1 MAKTNWGA
9 GLSALGQGLAGLADM
24 QWQRQE
30 QERQRQMQLADVEAQ
45 RAFLTAQE
53 ADRRKYDAE
62 MWDKRNPVVDLP
74 SQTTAVPFLA
84 MPGIPAGPQQVPN
97 PQRQPWMGNLSQM
110 PQDTYTQ
117 LTGQFAMDQMNA
129 DQAAAAAAAAG
140 QPTGRDQFG
149 RETDIILQAMRDKA
163 LRDRMIA
170 EFEWKRDN
178 APPEPNG
185 GYSATELKM
194 TVQRAITPDERMIW
208 GDRWAQDTELAVADL
223 LSRGAPMSPQT
234 IAEAKEAAKQMTPG
248 LTPNLSFGLAHSDVG
263 GGTFYNPNLQEEVVT
278 QEPRNGLLG
287 IGRRDKIVEIMPKV
301 GLAGKDKT
309 DALAPTLA
317 DTTFIDKYLKPA
329 VERKTIKRDDLKAAI
344 DLGLDKEE
352 LERRLGLTMQAAPDS
367 AAAAIT
373 EGF

>member
-62 MWDKRNPVVDLP
+62 MWDKRNPMVDLP

-97 PQRQPWMGNLSQM
+97 PQRQPWMGSLSQM

-248 LTPNLSFGLAHSDVG
+248 ITPDLSFGMERTNFG
-263 GGTFYNPNLQEEVVT
+263 GGTWYNPAVQEEVMT
-278 QEPRNGLLG
+278 QEPRGGFLG
-287 IGRRDKIVEIMPKV
+287 IGRRDAAFDIAPKV
-301 GLAGKDKT
+301 GLASKDKT
-309 DALAPTLA
+309 AALAPTLS
-317 DTTFIDKYLKPA
+317 DSTFVVENIKPA
-329 VERKTIKRDDLKAAI
+329 LERGTIKPDDLRAAI
-344 DLGLDKEE
+344 DLGINKED
-352 LERRLGLTMQAAPDS
+352 LERWLGLVKQAAPES